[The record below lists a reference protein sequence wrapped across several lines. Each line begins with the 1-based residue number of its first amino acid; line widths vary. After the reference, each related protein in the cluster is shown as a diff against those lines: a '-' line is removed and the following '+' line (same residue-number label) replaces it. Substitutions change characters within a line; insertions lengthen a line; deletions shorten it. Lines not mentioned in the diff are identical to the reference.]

1 MGHVCAEAPR
11 DPRAHRLLRWARG
24 LSPVLYS
31 ALSLPAVRSRR
42 NKAMWSSVR
51 CLFLHLRR
59 AGNAGPRSPPHV
71 VCPRRFLSGW
81 AGKRGV
87 TRFLL
92 AAAGFHRH
100 SYWLPWVSRR
110 VAPEVACG
118 RRPLGG
124 GDFERRRARHGGGG
138 GGPAAGPAPPGERG
152 AAATLSLTPSPFFP
166 TPSSHSRRLSLR
178 CWAGGWR
185 PPSPG
190 PCCCCPS
197 APRPSSSSAAF
208 SPCARCAGS
217 LVRALPGLRLP
228 ALALRLPQRQVFL
241 ERLFSYCG
249 LLRADCFFLS
259 FRFFRWLIYFTC
271 HLLYPSDVRGGTGD
285 QRLQRWV
292 LCRWVACT
300 AELAVVPLIN
310 RMGVWEICVHLLQI
324 AF

>member
-59 AGNAGPRSPPHV
+59 AGDAGPRSPPHV

-81 AGKRGV
+81 AGRRSV
-87 TRFLL
+87 ARFLL
-92 AAAGFHRH
+92 AAAGFHRG
-100 SYWLPWVSRR
+100 SYWLPRASRR

-152 AAATLSLTPSPFFP
+152 AAVTLPPPFLPHALLPFTPPLP
-166 TPSSHSRRLSLR
+166 QVL
-178 CWAGGWR
+178 GWR
-185 PPSPG
+185 LAAAVAWSVLLLPVCTAAFVLLSGIQPLRPLRWLSG
-190 PCCCCPS
+190 TCPARS
-197 APRPSSSSAAF
+197 APPRPRSQASSAA
-208 SPCARCAGS
+208 G
-217 LVRALPGLRLP
+217 LPR
-228 ALALRLPQRQVFL
+228 
-241 ERLFSYCG
+241 E
-249 LLRADCFFLS
+249 
-259 FRFFRWLIYFTC
+259 
-271 HLLYPSDVRGGTGD
+271 
-285 QRLQRWV
+285 
-292 LCRWVACT
+292 AC
-300 AELAVVPLIN
+300 
-310 RMGVWEICVHLLQI
+310 
-324 AF
+324 